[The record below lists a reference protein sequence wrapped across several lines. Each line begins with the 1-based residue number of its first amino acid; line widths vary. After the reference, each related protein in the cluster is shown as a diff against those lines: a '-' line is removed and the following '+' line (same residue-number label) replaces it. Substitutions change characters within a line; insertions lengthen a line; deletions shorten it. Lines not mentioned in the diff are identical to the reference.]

1 MTNTDLSR
9 ILRSEEIQ
17 KALRAPLKD
26 RPKRVLK
33 KNPLKNMEA
42 LSKINPY
49 GIAQKKAANQ
59 LIKIH
64 LKEKQAILD
73 AKRGVSYFI

>member
-17 KALRAPLKD
+17 KALRAPMKD

-42 LSKINPY
+42 LAKINPY
-49 GIAQKKAANQ
+49 GIAQKKAARQ
-59 LIKIH
+59 LIKLH
-64 LKEKQAILD
+64 LQEKQAISD
-73 AKRGVSYFI
+73 AKRGVSYLM